1 MKLELHNQ
9 NISIA
14 SFVMDTKGEG
24 WQRRESSSSTSPLY
38 RRGQQTLTQEDTKGV
53 QLNDDRPED
62 SEQLSSS

>member
-14 SFVMDTKGEG
+14 SFVRNKG
-24 WQRRESSSSTSPLY
+24 RRLAAQGEQFLNLCTDK
-38 RRGQQTLTQEDTKGV
+38 GKTLNQEDTKGV
-53 QLNDDRPED
+53 QLNDDHPED

>member
-24 WQRRESSSSTSPLY
+24 WQRRESSSSTSV
-38 RRGQQTLTQEDTKGV
+38 QTRARLTQEDTEGV
-53 QLNDDRPED
+53 KYRVINNSWVFIDA
-62 SEQLSSS
+62 SESH

>member
-24 WQRRESSSSTSPLY
+24 WQRRESSSSTSV
-38 RRGQQTLTQEDTKGV
+38 QTRARLTQEDTEGV
-53 QLNDDRPED
+53 KLNDDRPED